1 MTSQFWVKQKGYP
14 WWPARASSEGDAPED
29 VLRKRPKSCVLVQ
42 YYQSDDYLWCNPEGK
57 EVVEYGQ
64 GKAHD
69 THAEAAQKGQN
80 QKLKRAVFLAEQAR
94 EQQHR
99 GSSSRKHRSG
109 QADTSSAKR
118 KRPAEPA
125 EQPAQSSSSG
135 FSEADWTVGVKVK
148 ASFKVPKQ
156 RAKWFTGSI
165 TDAASSEN
173 GWCISVHF
181 GKDGS
186 DEDYVLPRDIDDIKP
201 LVSTASGG
209 IYVNLQ
215 QSGSLPTSE
224 LLKVCTRVCVH
235 ATAHMCVCCVD
246 VRSCADHH
254 TAAKPH
260 RLPADS
266 ADRCRMVTTHHR

>member
-165 TDAASSEN
+165 TDAASSDE

-181 GKDGS
+181 HEDGS
-186 DEDYVLPRDIDDIKP
+186 DEDYVLPRDIDDIK
-201 LVSTASGG
+201 LVATSSEADTLAKLTATPTARSERCPCQSIGRSMCHMSVPRPAPSTDLSVLIVFPCSVQAPAS
-209 IYVNLQ
+209 
-215 QSGSLPTSE
+215 
-224 LLKVCTRVCVH
+224 
-235 ATAHMCVCCVD
+235 VD
-246 VRSCADHH
+246 GREG
-254 TAAKPH
+254 
-260 RLPADS
+260 R
-266 ADRCRMVTTHHR
+266 